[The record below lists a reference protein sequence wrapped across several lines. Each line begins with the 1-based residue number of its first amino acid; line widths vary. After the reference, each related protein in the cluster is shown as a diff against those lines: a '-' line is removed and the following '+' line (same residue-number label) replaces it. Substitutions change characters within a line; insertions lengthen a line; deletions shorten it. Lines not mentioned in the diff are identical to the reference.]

1 MWCSNNSFG
10 VIIRVEREAFQVCN
24 HNLQL
29 PLPPFLCF
37 LIFNC
42 FQVLKGVPDRPE
54 VALVKLGEIKC
65 KIEKSFPVE
74 VKYKHKVSVKDV
86 VRVID
91 GPCEVR

>member
-1 MWCSNNSFG
+1 MRF
-10 VIIRVEREAFQVCN
+10 II
-24 HNLQL
+24 
-29 PLPPFLCF
+29 
-37 LIFNC
+37 ITC

-54 VALVKLGEIKC
+54 VALVKLREVKC